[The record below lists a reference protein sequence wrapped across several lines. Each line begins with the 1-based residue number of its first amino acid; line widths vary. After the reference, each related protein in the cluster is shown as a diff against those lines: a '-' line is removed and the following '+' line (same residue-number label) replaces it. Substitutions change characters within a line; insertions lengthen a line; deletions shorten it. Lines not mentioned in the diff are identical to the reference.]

1 MPHSFKP
8 PPPEPAPPEPASSEL
23 AVPELNRPDFRDF
36 LEKNWGIRF
45 KTLRSEFCIQGSPQ
59 RTLARAVIE
68 DKDGT
73 LLLLE
78 KCEKIKVGH
87 RRNVARALAFLDG
100 NGLDRILP
108 PIKTLTR
115 EVLPF
120 WGDGGWQL
128 TRFVPGTG
136 LDRPGYLA
144 SAPMG
149 ANLAGFLIRMHKAS
163 AGIEALIPASVF
175 SIKSYIQTLMDR
187 MKIHHPKIHGQYLP
201 FVRFLDHKFM
211 KAHDRIPPAFCHGDF
226 HPLNVIFH
234 HEDILAVIDW
244 EFTGF
249 KPEIFD
255 AANLVGCAGIE
266 DPEGLG
272 MPMVMA
278 FIRGLRQSGIISP
291 EGWDL
296 FPEYVLAL
304 RFAWLSE
311 WLRHN
316 DTVMLELEAA
326 FMDILM
332 TRMDE
337 LRRIWER

>member
-1 MPHSFKP
+1 MPHSSKP
-8 PPPEPAPPEPASSEL
+8 GL
-23 AVPELNRPDFRDF
+23 PELRSPDFGNF
-36 LEKNWGIRF
+36 LETTWGIRI
-45 KTLRSEFCIQGSPQ
+45 KAVRPEFCIQGSPQ

-68 DKDGT
+68 EQDHG
-73 LLLLE
+73 LFLLE
-78 KCEKIKVGH
+78 KFDPHKVDH
-87 RRNVARALAFLDG
+87 RRNVAHALAFLDG
-100 NGLDRILP
+100 KGLGRILP
-108 PIKTLTR
+108 PINTLSR
-115 EVLPF
+115 EALPF

-128 TRFVPGTG
+128 TRFVAGTG

-149 ANLAGFLIRMHKAS
+149 ANLADFLVRMQTAS
-163 AGIEALIPASVF
+163 KGIETVVPVSVF
-175 SIKSYIQTLMDR
+175 SIPSYIQTLMDR
-187 MKIHHPKIHGQYLP
+187 VKIHRPEIYRRYHP
-201 FVRFLDHKFM
+201 FARFLDRKFM
-211 KAHDRIPPAFCHGDF
+211 KAHDRIPAAFCHGDF
-226 HPLNVIFH
+226 HPLNVIWH
-234 HEDILAVIDW
+234 HETPLAVIDW

-272 MPMVMA
+272 MPMVMT
-278 FIRGLRQSGIISP
+278 FIRKLKASGIISP

-316 DTVMLELEAA
+316 DTVMLDLEAR

-332 TRMDE
+332 TRMDD
-337 LRRIWER
+337 LRRIWNC